1 MKIFRR
7 FVVAFAALL
16 FVMQALTAHAAPV
29 VLPYQGGWQAFDWIN
44 QTGLIDF
51 PPDGF
56 VLNTT
61 QATFLEIADIGIPGD
76 SFNVIVSGSINAIFS
91 TPDVP
96 ILSSLQMLNP
106 DLAFGNPSF
115 SWGQFTLG
123 PGSYTIN
130 ISLRTGSPGGGSGF
144 VRAAAVPEPATI
156 LLLSTGLAGIVAV
169 QRRRRRIDVS
179 S

>member
-1 MKIFRR
+1 MKIFRQL
-7 FVVAFAALL
+7 VVAFAALL
-16 FVMQALTAHAAPV
+16 FVMQVHTAHAEPV
-29 VLPYQGGWQAFDWIN
+29 VLPFQGGWQAFDWIN
-44 QTGLIDF
+44 QSGLIDF

-61 QATFLEIADIGIPGD
+61 QATFLEITDIGIPGD

-96 ILSSLQMLNP
+96 IFSTLQVLNP

-115 SWGQFTLG
+115 SWGRFALG

-144 VRAAAVPEPATI
+144 IRATAVPEPATLI
-156 LLLSTGLAGIVAV
+156 LLSTGLAGIVAGR
-169 QRRRRRIDVS
+169 RRRRRIDLPR
-179 S
+179 

>member
-1 MKIFRR
+1 MKIFRQL
-7 FVVAFAALL
+7 VVASAALL

-44 QTGLIDF
+44 QTGPIDF

-61 QATFLEIADIGIPGD
+61 QVTFLDITDIGIPGD
-76 SFNVIVSGSINAIFS
+76 SFDVIVSGSINAIFS

-96 ILSSLQMLNP
+96 IFSTLQVLNP

-123 PGSYTIN
+123 PGSYTID

-144 VRAAAVPEPATI
+144 VRAAAVPEPATLI
-156 LLLSTGLAGIVAV
+156 LLSTGVAGIVV
-169 QRRRRRIDVS
+169 GRRRRRRINVS
-179 S
+179 R

>member
-44 QTGLIDF
+44 QTGPIDF

-61 QATFLEIADIGIPGD
+61 EATFLDITDIGIPGD
-76 SFNVIVSGSINAIFS
+76 SFNVFVSGSIDAIFS

-96 ILSSLQMLNP
+96 ILSSLQVLNP

-123 PGSYTIN
+123 PGSYTVN
-130 ISLRTGSPGGGSGF
+130 LSLRTGSPGGGSGF
-144 VRAAAVPEPATI
+144 IRATAVPEPATVI
-156 LLLSTGLAGIVAV
+156 LLGTGLVGIVAGL
-169 QRRRRRIDVS
+169 RRRRRTDVS
-179 S
+179 G